1 MYAQFNEK
9 EVIET
14 LVNRFKGE
22 VLDEN
27 SLIAIISYYKMPVE
41 CTCMY
46 SKKIISTFGVMQKQ
60 IATSILL
67 KEREC
72 IDILLNKYGG
82 KNIDKKLLISLIR
95 SYRRYNPFNGFIISE
110 SIKNNRIGDFL
121 KPTIIKACTK
131 TFESFTSLKDV
142 CKVNSLI
149 NIAKYQ
155 NKFVLS
161 GSYSINV
168 KEKRGY

>member
-14 LVNRFKGE
+14 LANRFKGE

-27 SLIAIISYYKMPVE
+27 SLIAIISYYKMPVG

-72 IDILLNKYGG
+72 LDILLNKYGG

-95 SYRRYNPFNGFIISE
+95 SYRRYNPFKGFIISE

-161 GSYSINV
+161 GSCTINV